1 MYTNH
6 HGNIHL
12 NLLLFFIFTGDF
24 SGETKRSVDSMEFLP
39 FDGPGETKKTAI
51 AKIEDQE
58 TMLLTNFNWER
69 EDQGQVSSRTNE

>member
-1 MYTNH
+1 
-6 HGNIHL
+6 
-12 NLLLFFIFTGDF
+12 
-24 SGETKRSVDSMEFLP
+24 MEFLP